1 MLFFSISILHPLTF
15 REEPIFSFIDLEY
28 NQAMRIA
35 VTGGAGFIGSAFARH
50 MMARDDVEA
59 LAVFDALTYAA
70 NPHNIDSIMDDS
82 RFSFIKGDITDKALV
97 FSLFEKERFD
107 IVVNYAAQTHVDNSV
122 KDSSPFL
129 ESNIIGVGVLLD
141 ASRMFA
147 IKRFHQ
153 VSTDEVYGDLPL
165 ESTSSFTEDSPLCP
179 GNPYSASKAAADLL
193 ILSYHRTYSLPFTIS
208 RSVNNYGPF
217 QNVEKLIPLMI
228 TRLMRNET
236 LPVYSRG
243 ENIRSWIHVDDHSRA
258 VEKILFN
265 GREGEIYN
273 ISSGFEIRNIDLVK
287 RLIALTGKSEDLI
300 SYVSDRPGHDRR
312 YSLCTKKLE
321 KELSFSPSISFEEGL
336 DQTLSWYLKN
346 SDLSS

>member
-1 MLFFSISILHPLTF
+1 MKML
-15 REEPIFSFIDLEY
+15 
-28 NQAMRIA
+28 
-35 VTGGAGFIGSAFARH
+35 VTGGAGFMGSSFIRH
-50 MMARDDVEA
+50 ISKSRADVEIVC
-59 LAVFDALTYAA
+59 LDALTYASDMRSLSSL
-70 NPHNIDSIMDDS
+70 IGRDG
-82 RFSFIKGDITDKALV
+82 FTFIKGDITDRALV

-107 IVVNYAAQTHVDNSV
+107 IVVNYAAQTHVDNSI

-228 TRLMRNET
+228 TRLMRNEP

-336 DQTLSWYLKN
+336 EQTLSWYLKN